1 MAKPSPLQ
9 IRNILAAMLMAAAF
23 VWNLVVGGPWW
34 VSAIVGVACLLS
46 SFSAYL
52 NRPSAR
58 G

>member
-1 MAKPSPLQ
+1 MAKPSGLQ
-9 IRNILAAMLMAAAF
+9 IRNIIAAVLMAAAF
-23 VWNLVVGGPWW
+23 VFNLVSGGPWW
-34 VSAIVGVACLLS
+34 VTAIVGVAALLS

>member
-1 MAKPSPLQ
+1 MAKPSALQ
-9 IRNILAAMLMAAAF
+9 IRNIVAAVLMAAAF
-23 VWNLVVGGPWW
+23 VWNLVIGGPWW

-58 G
+58 N

>member
-1 MAKPSPLQ
+1 MAKPSALQ
-9 IRNILAAMLMAAAF
+9 IRNILAAVIMAVAL

-34 VSAIVGVACLLS
+34 VSAIVAVACLLS

-58 G
+58 N